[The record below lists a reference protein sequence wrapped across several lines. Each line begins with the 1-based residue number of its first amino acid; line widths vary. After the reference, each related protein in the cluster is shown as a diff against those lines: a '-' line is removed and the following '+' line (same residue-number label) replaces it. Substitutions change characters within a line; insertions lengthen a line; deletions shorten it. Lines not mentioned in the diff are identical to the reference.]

1 MSSAINHSNCHFA
14 VRAHSSHLKV
24 ICRARPVVKSISGP
38 HKQHFFRWS
47 VQLARKV
54 LQALPSIY
62 YLRYNTGRG
71 CLLMNSSDSFSS
83 HSTDSTTIQSP

>member
-1 MSSAINHSNCHFA
+1 MHVFGDQPQQLLA

-54 LQALPSIY
+54 LQALPSI
-62 YLRYNTGRG
+62 TF
-71 CLLMNSSDSFSS
+71 D
-83 HSTDSTTIQSP
+83 TILVAVVCS